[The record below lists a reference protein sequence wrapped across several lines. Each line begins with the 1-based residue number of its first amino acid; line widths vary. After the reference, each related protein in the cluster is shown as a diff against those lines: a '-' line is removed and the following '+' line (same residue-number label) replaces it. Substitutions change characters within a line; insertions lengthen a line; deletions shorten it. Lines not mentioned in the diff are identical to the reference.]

1 MSEPS
6 AGYFRDKL
14 HILPVRIYYE
24 DTDFS
29 GMVYHANYLRY
40 FERGRSDVLRLLGVG
55 HTKLAA
61 RAEPLALTVRRI
73 EVDFIAPARIDDA
86 LEVRSAWEEAAGA
99 RFRVRQEIFRGE
111 ARLTAA
117 LVEVACIAMTGRPR
131 RIPPDLLAAFARFA
145 GGGA

>member
-6 AGYFRDKL
+6 AGYFRGKL

-55 HTKLAA
+55 HTALAA
-61 RAEPLALTVRRI
+61 RAEPLAFTVRRI
-73 EVDFIAPARIDDA
+73 EVDFLKPARIDDG
-86 LEVRSAWEEAAGA
+86 LEVRSEWQAAAGA
-99 RFRVRQEIFRGE
+99 RFGVRQEIYRGE
-111 ARLTAA
+111 ERLASA
-117 LVEVACIAMTGRPR
+117 LVDVACISLTGRPR
-131 RIPPDLLAAFARFA
+131 RIPPDLLAAFERFLT
-145 GGGA
+145 GAP

>member
-6 AGYFRDKL
+6 AGFFRDKL

-40 FERGRSDVLRLLGVG
+40 FERARSDVLRLLGVG

-61 RAEPLALTVRRI
+61 RAEPLAFTVRRI
-73 EVDFIAPARIDDA
+73 EVDYLIPASIDDA
-86 LEVRSAWEEAAGA
+86 LEVRSLWQEAAGA

-111 ARLTAA
+111 QRLASA

-131 RIPPDLLAAFARFA
+131 RIPSDLLAAFEQFIARR
-145 GGGA
+145 G